1 MELFTLGEKIVIHRR
16 RRHISAKELA
26 EMLGV
31 STSTVSRWESGKS
44 EPDYKTIMKIR
55 EILEVP
61 EEERWGY
68 KLPPVYKGLF

>member
-1 MELFTLGEKIVIHRR
+1 MELFTLGERIVIHRR

-26 EMLGV
+26 NRLGV
-31 STSTVSRWESGKS
+31 SSSTMSQWERGRR

-61 EEERWGY
+61 KEERWGY
-68 KLPPVYKGLF
+68 NLPPTYKGLF

>member
-1 MELFTLGEKIVIHRR
+1 MELFTLGERIIIHRR

-26 EMLGV
+26 ERLGV
-31 STSTVSRWESGKS
+31 SPSTMSQWERGRR
-44 EPDYKTIMKIR
+44 EPDCKTIMKIR

-68 KLPPVYKGLF
+68 NLPPTYKGLF